1 MAAPLPAPATY
12 SGGPPATSGDPTA
25 VFGRRAVA
33 AIIDFALL
41 IVPAMLLLT
50 SSFEY
55 LAVDDLDRDPQ
66 EYCDDYIDELDGFC
80 VDMSE
85 VDDRVYFAEDLGTG
99 SAAVFWLG
107 GFALLVVLQ
116 GLTGWTP
123 GKLVM
128 GVRTV
133 KEDGSRPGV
142 GKALVRWLLLI
153 VDAQPCGLPVV
164 GAICALTTQGHRRVG
179 DMAAKT
185 FVVRAS
191 AAGAPIVVP
200 GLTAPLGSPSGYG
213 QQDGYTA
220 PIPGTWGS
228 APSPVQPTPSAEGPQ
243 WDAARGTYI
252 QWDPSARQW
261 LQWDDG
267 TRTWDTIPGQ

>member
-1 MAAPLPAPATY
+1 MAAPQPAPATY
-12 SGGPPATSGDPTA
+12 SGGPPAPSFDPTA
-25 VFGRRAVA
+25 VFARRAVA

-50 SSFEY
+50 ASFEY
-55 LAVDDLDRDPQ
+55 LDVDELDRDPQ
-66 EYCDDYIDELDGFC
+66 EYCEDYMDEFDGFC
-80 VDMSE
+80 ADMSE
-85 VDDRVYFAEDLGTG
+85 VDDRVYFADDLGTG

-107 GFALLVVLQ
+107 GIALLVVLQ

-123 GKLVM
+123 GKLIT

-133 KEDGSRPGV
+133 KEDGSRPGI
-142 GKALVRWLLLI
+142 GKAFVRWLLFI
-153 VDAQPCGLPVV
+153 VDAQPCGIPLV
-164 GAICALTTQGHRRVG
+164 GFICALTTQGHRRVG

-185 FVVRAS
+185 FVVRTS

-200 GLTAPLGSPSGYG
+200 GLTAPPGPPAGYS
-213 QQDGYTA
+213 QQDGYSTPA
-220 PIPGTWGS
+220 PDTWGS
-228 APSPVQPTPSAEGPQ
+228 APVQPTPSADGPQ

-252 QWDPSARQW
+252 QWDPSARRW
-261 LQWDDG
+261 LQWDDS